1 MKNMEKDKITDNDL
15 SLQIKIQMIDRQ
27 IFRDVLNYNHI
38 MQDVIWF
45 KATNKSREWK
55 DGGGQ
60 PSPY

>member
-38 MQDVIWF
+38 MQDVI
-45 KATNKSREWK
+45 
-55 DGGGQ
+55 
-60 PSPY
+60 